1 MQIRTLSVS
10 ELNRYIHRLLSSDPI
25 LNSIYLKGEISNFKL
40 HGSGHAYFSLKDKTS
55 KINCVIFKDHY
66 SKIKFEPQNGM
77 HILVKGYISTYER
90 DGQYQ
95 LYIREMEPDG
105 VGALHLAF
113 EQLKIKLK
121 EEGLFDCKKKIP
133 SFPKKI
139 AIVTSPT
146 GAAIRDII
154 SVSKR
159 RSNYIDLLIYPV
171 LVQGEN
177 AALEI
182 SNAIDYLNKE
192 YTDIDV
198 IIVTRGG
205 GSIEELWAFNEEIVA
220 RSIWDSK
227 IPIISA
233 IGHETDYTIAD
244 FVADLRAPTPSAA
257 AEIAVPHIGD
267 FKNHLDNF
275 YRKLNTSFNH
285 YIQKKRNQMIR
296 IDTNRLLSI
305 TKHKLIE
312 ETQRLDILQRNLCN
326 YTNRKIQNY
335 QSQLMK
341 NASKLEALSPFSTIL
356 RGYSITFD
364 ENGNN
369 IYKINQVKKG
379 DHINIMLTDGHI
391 DCTVTHK
398 KKEAHSI
405 EHFHK
410 S

>member
-1 MQIRTLSVS
+1 MQIKTLTVS
-10 ELNRYIHRLLSSDPI
+10 ELNRYIHRLISSDPI

-40 HGSGHAYFSLKDKTS
+40 HGSGHAYFSLKDEAS
-55 KINCVIFKDHY
+55 KINCVMFKDHY
-66 SKIKFEPQNGM
+66 EKIKFEPKNGM
-77 HILVKGYISTYER
+77 HIITNGYISTYER

-95 LYIREMEPDG
+95 LYIREIEPDG
-105 VGALHLAF
+105 IGTLHLAF

-121 EEGLFDCKKKIP
+121 KEGLFDFKKKIP

-139 AIVTSPT
+139 AVVTSPS

-159 RSNYIDLLIYPV
+159 RSHYVDLLIYPV

-182 SNAIDYLNKE
+182 SNAINHLNNE
-192 YTDIDV
+192 YADID
-198 IIVTRGG
+198 IIIIARGG
-205 GSIEELWAFNEEIVA
+205 GSIEELWAFNEEVVA
-220 RSIWDSK
+220 RSIWNSK

-257 AEIAVPHIGD
+257 AEIAVPPISD
-267 FKNHLDNF
+267 FKNNLNGF
-275 YRKLNTSFNH
+275 YKKLNTSWNY
-285 YIQKKRNQMIR
+285 YIQKKHNQLIG
-296 IDTNRLLSI
+296 INKHKLLSI
-305 TKHKLIE
+305 TKHKLLE
-312 ETQRLDILQRNLCN
+312 ETQRLDLLQRNLYDYAN
-326 YTNRKIQNY
+326 KKIQNS
-335 QSQLMK
+335 QSQLVK
-341 NASKLEALSPFSTIL
+341 NASKLEALNPFSTIL

-369 IYKINQVKKG
+369 IYKIDQVKKG
-379 DHINIMLTDGHI
+379 DRINIMLTDGHLN
-391 DCTVTHK
+391 CTVTHK
-398 KKEAHSI
+398 KKEDHSI
-405 EHFHK
+405 EHFWT